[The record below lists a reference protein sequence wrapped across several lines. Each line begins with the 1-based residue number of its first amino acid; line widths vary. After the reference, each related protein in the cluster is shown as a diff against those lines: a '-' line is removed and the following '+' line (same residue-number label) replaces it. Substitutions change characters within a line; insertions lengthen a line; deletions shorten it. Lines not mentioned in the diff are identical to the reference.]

1 MSLDF
6 LCTALLDVWFA
17 AKRLH
22 INNSI
27 VISRPADVRAP
38 LRIPDD
44 VGVSPEEPMRLRVEG
59 EIQDQQLKLYVAI
72 NSIDAVG
79 SRCLLAAFVLCLGY
93 GDAITRGIIEGLI
106 ALIPVKV
113 KQC

>member
-44 VGVSPEEPMRLRVEG
+44 VGLSPEEPMRLRVDEG
-59 EIQDQQLKLYVAI
+59 EIQDQQLKLYAVI
-72 NSIDAVG
+72 NSIDADVG
-79 SRCLLAAFVLCLGY
+79 SRCLLAAIVC
-93 GDAITRGIIEGLI
+93 
-106 ALIPVKV
+106 V
-113 KQC
+113 